1 MYCIDPVLA
10 AWPRSSCK
18 SHSAGFPTTPPLTHL
33 PLQIPYEEQQLS
45 PLSGIHAR
53 ELLLCTLLSPPYIYP
68 DFGSFLAFA
77 AKDTCFAMAEST
89 EIGEFYYLVVRP
101 RSSYFFYTHTQNWRE
116 GNQLSALLEC
126 WHYSLWSVKS
136 TRSIHI
142 IIVVIIIYKYY
153 HPTCCVILLGC
164 FNLYFCFQFL
174 CASENYI
181 EMTDIPLLRTDYTLN
196 NPDTLTKYKTAAQI
210 SHKVLETVTGAVSLP
225 LDSPACVSAFI
236 PCFSKIFGTK
246 EAGQE
251 EMKGNEKKNL
261 SRRTRL
267 PNSLKWT
274 TRKKLTRS

>member
-1 MYCIDPVLA
+1 MASINRQPWDMDRGQQPARIIIINLGMVLTTG
-10 AWPRSSCK
+10 PRDVAVPF
-18 SHSAGFPTTPPLTHL
+18 SAGAKRGFPTTPPLTHL
-33 PLQIPYEEQQLS
+33 PLQIPEEEQQLS

-89 EIGEFYYLVVRP
+89 EI
-101 RSSYFFYTHTQNWRE
+101 
-116 GNQLSALLEC
+116 
-126 WHYSLWSVKS
+126 
-136 TRSIHI
+136 
-142 IIVVIIIYKYY
+142 
-153 HPTCCVILLGC
+153 
-164 FNLYFCFQFL
+164 
-174 CASENYI
+174 
-181 EMTDIPLLRTDYTLN
+181 DYTLN

-251 EMKGNEKKNL
+251 EMKGNEKKFIAK
-261 SRRTRL
+261 
-267 PNSLKWT
+267 NS
-274 TRKKLTRS
+274 SAQFPQMDHS